1 MLDVKST
8 TGGLLIPRMT
18 ELDRNDITNPA
29 TGLLVYQTDDTPGFY
44 YFDGTSWGLIGS
56 GAFAIDDLWDGK
68 TGGFSVFLGE
78 DAGVNDDGTT
88 NSNVAVG
95 FKALYSNTDGAHNTG
110 IGYRALYFNISG
122 DKNTVNG
129 YRASHS
135 NTSGD
140 RNTVYGFQSDFYNK
154 TGANNTIIGYE
165 AGMGINNYNKSG
177 SVFLG
182 YQAGYSETGDNK
194 LYIENSNSS
203 TPLIGGDFDDD
214 EIYLHGNVG
223 IGTNIPAQQLH
234 LSASMELT
242 ETHHADSGVI
252 YKNGNRFFHD
262 YSPSGSLGQNIFIGK
277 NAGNFT
283 MSGSQ
288 NYSGCSNVGIG
299 TNTLQNNQAGFQNTA
314 MGTDALVNNT
324 NGNYNTAIGSFA
336 MQNITE
342 GDYNIAIGKDA
353 AHGAVNSHAH
363 KNIAIGYRSGYN
375 LDTDAEKNIL
385 IGYKA
390 GDNIT
395 TGANNIII
403 GYDINAPV
411 ATNNYQMS
419 IGNLIF
425 ATDIDGTGT
434 TISSGNVGIGT
445 STPGAALDV
454 CGHIAQTGTGRSV
467 FLGEYAGANDDL
479 SSNYNVFVGY
489 SAGRNNTTGQNNTA
503 SGYYSLYANT
513 IGSDNTVSGY
523 QALRNNTTACQNI
536 AIGAKVLY
544 SQSYNNDNVAW
555 NTYNVAIG
563 YSALYSNQPTAS
575 NDGNYNT
582 AIGNLSLYSN
592 TQGYKN
598 TAIGYASLYS
608 NKANSCSVAIGYGA
622 MQYADD
628 RIFSQETYNTAIGNE
643 ALRGSLTASNNT
655 GRCNT
660 SIGHH
665 TLYLN
670 TTGNNN
676 TANGC
681 YSLRCNTTGYSNIAI
696 GYGALYSNKANN
708 CSVAI
713 GFGAMEN
720 ADDRSSGRITCNT
733 AIGYEALYGGS
744 LVASNNTGRWNTST
758 GYRALYAN
766 KTGDYNTSIGYQAL
780 YLNATGN
787 NNTAIGNSAFSSG
800 TNYSNSTAIGNEA
813 EPGAS
818 NKVAIGNTS
827 VDWIGGQVTWSTY
840 SDKNAKSN
848 IQEDVKGLDFIMELH
863 PVTFYFDKD
872 KMDNLIGVVD
882 SSDYAE
888 KYDIEKIKQSGFLAQ
903 EVEQAAKKSGY
914 DFSGIKKP
922 KGDVSYYSLSYA
934 EFVVPLVKAVQEL
947 NEENKELRVM
957 SKELTQ
963 KNEELESKV
972 EKLEGLRKEVE
983 ELKAMFLQQSIIN
996 DLVIKN

>member
-1 MLDVKST
+1 MKKFIPFFSILMLSINFLFAQVAINTDGSSPDPSTMLDVKST
-8 TGGLLIPRMT
+8 NGGLLIPRMI
-18 ELDRNDITNPA
+18 ESERNAITNPA
-29 TGLLVYQTDDTPGFY
+29 TGLLIYQTDDVPGFY
-44 YFDGTSWGLIGS
+44 YFDGISWEVIGS

-68 TGGFSVFLGE
+68 TDDYSVFLGE
-78 DAGVNDDGTT
+78 SAGANDDGTA
-88 NSNVAVG
+88 NKNVAVG
-95 FKALYSNTDGAHNTG
+95 IMALCSNTNGTNNTG
-110 IGYRALYFNISG
+110 IGYRALFNNVSG
-122 DKNTVNG
+122 DRNTANG
-129 YRASHS
+129 FRALFS

-140 RNTVYGFQSDFYNK
+140 GNTVYGYQPDFYNK

-165 AGMGINNYNKSG
+165 AGMGIFDCNKSG

-203 TPLIGGDFDDD
+203 TPLIGGDFSAD

-223 IGTNIPAQQLH
+223 IGTNVPAQQLH
-234 LSASMELT
+234 LTASMELT
-242 ETHHADSGVI
+242 ETHHADSGAI

-262 YSPSGSLGQNIFIGK
+262 YAPLGSLGQNLFIGK

-314 MGTDALVNNT
+314 LGTDALTNNA

-336 MQNITE
+336 MHNITE
-342 GDYNIAIGKDA
+342 GDYNIAIGKEA

-375 LDTDAEKNIL
+375 FDTGAEKNIV

-403 GYDINAPV
+403 GYDINAPSS
-411 ATNNYQMS
+411 TSNYQMS

-425 ATDIDGTGT
+425 ATDIDGIGT

-445 STPGAALDV
+445 STPGAKLDV
-454 CGHIAQTGTGRSV
+454 GGHIWQTGTGRSV

-479 SSNYNVFVGY
+479 SSNYNVFIGY
-489 SAGRNNTTGQNNTA
+489 STGRNNTTGHDNTA

-513 IGSDNTVSGY
+513 SGSNNTASGHYSLYANTIGLNNTASGY
-523 QALRNNTTACQNI
+523 EALRNNTTACRNI
-536 AIGAKVLY
+536 AIGTRALY
-544 SQSYNNDNVAW
+544 SQSYNNGGVPW
-555 NTYNVAIG
+555 ISSNVAIG
-563 YSALYSNQPTAS
+563 DSALYSNQPIST
-575 NDGNYNT
+575 DLGIHNT
-582 AIGNLSLYSN
+582 AIGHTSLFTNTLGCFNTAIGYLSLYSN
-592 TQGYKN
+592 TTGHENTANGFRSLYSNTIGDYNTAIGLRSLYSNTTGDHN
-598 TAIGYASLYS
+598 TAIGYYSLYQ
-608 NKANSCSVAIGYGA
+608 NTTGGNS
-622 MQYADD
+622 
-628 RIFSQETYNTAIGNE
+628 TAIG
-643 ALRGSLTASNNT
+643 R
-655 GRCNT
+655 
-660 SIGHH
+660 
-665 TLYLN
+665 
-670 TTGNNN
+670 
-676 TANGC
+676 
-681 YSLRCNTTGYSNIAI
+681 
-696 GYGALYSNKANN
+696 
-708 CSVAI
+708 
-713 GFGAMEN
+713 
-720 ADDRSSGRITCNT
+720 
-733 AIGYEALYGGS
+733 
-744 LVASNNTGRWNTST
+744 
-758 GYRALYAN
+758 
-766 KTGDYNTSIGYQAL
+766 
-780 YLNATGN
+780 
-787 NNTAIGNSAFSSG
+787 SAFSTG
-800 TNYSNSTAIGNEA
+800 NYSNSTALGYNA

-818 NKVAIGNTS
+818 NKVIIGNTS
-827 VDWIGGQVTWSTY
+827 VTWIGGHSTWHNT
-840 SDKNAKSN
+840 SDARMKTN
-848 IQEDVKGLDFIMELH
+848 IKEDVKGLDFIMELH

-922 KGDVSYYSLSYA
+922 KGDVGYYSLSYA

-947 NEENKELRVM
+947 NEENKELRFM
-957 SKELTQ
+957 SEELTQ
-963 KNEELESKV
+963 KNEELEAKV
-972 EKLEGLRKEVE
+972 EKVEGLRKEVE